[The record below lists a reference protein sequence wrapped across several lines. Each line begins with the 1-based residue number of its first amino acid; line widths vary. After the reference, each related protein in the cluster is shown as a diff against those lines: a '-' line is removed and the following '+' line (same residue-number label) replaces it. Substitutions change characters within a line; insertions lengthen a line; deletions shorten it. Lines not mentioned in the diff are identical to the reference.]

1 MRYLLTLVCLF
12 LFVPNLA
19 QAQQKS
25 TEKEFPKALKP
36 GSSFTAKD
44 SSFVVLG
51 SMQYD
56 KVLVKLLQLQKAD
69 TLIAN
74 HELTRAKLDSIIALR
89 DSTIIDYMTGYNR
102 YRIKWEGVHV
112 ELEDEKVRVLKLR
125 RALFVTGIVSVGAG
139 MLLGVLVF

>member
-1 MRYLLTLVCLF
+1 
-12 LFVPNLA
+12 
-19 QAQQKS
+19 
-25 TEKEFPKALKP
+25 
-36 GSSFTAKD
+36 
-44 SSFVVLG
+44 
-51 SMQYD
+51 MQYD